1 MAYGNLLT
9 DVVQSSTTNTPPVFK
24 DGNGTETGQLCRAWV
39 NFGYVSSA
47 ISIRSSYNVSSITRV
62 STGVYTVTFTNNLT
76 DSNYSVI
83 LTTCRENAESDLR
96 AACIDLN
103 GSYSTSTFRIAAL
116 VSGSTMTDRTVITAA
131 VFR

>member
-9 DVVQSSTTNTPPVFK
+9 DVVQSSTTGTAPVFK
-24 DGNGTETGQLCRAWV
+24 DGTGKEIGTLCKAWV

-83 LTTCRENAESDLR
+83 LTTCRENAESDYR
-96 AACIDLN
+96 GACIDLN
-103 GSYSTSTFRIAAL
+103 GSYSTSTFRIATI
-116 VSGSTMTDRTVITAA
+116 VSGTTMTDRTVITAA